1 MKKVGI
7 RFKRTGK
14 LSFYLTDN
22 DEIKLSDSVVADT
35 EKGEEIGVVAKV
47 VEPEDGEELET
58 IKRMATDK
66 DFKKQKEM
74 DDFKIL

>member
-47 VEPEDGEELET
+47 VEPEDGEELEKT
-58 IKRMATDK
+58 KGNGR
-66 DFKKQKEM
+66 
-74 DDFKIL
+74 